1 MVQNLPFLSL
11 ITLKQ
16 ICSPLGFDH
25 YATLFPQACVTLYAL
40 ISEAVGRQSFRIKPD
55 QGMYVCHSHFSSGI
69 ESFYCTVGAASVGIP
84 SRHSADCF
92 HSGLAALLRKA
103 PNSPVTCSRG
113 GVATSRE

>member
-1 MVQNLPFLSL
+1 MSP
-11 ITLKQ
+11 IALKQ
-16 ICSPLGFDH
+16 ICSLLGFDH
-25 YATLFPQACVTLYAL
+25 YATLFPQACAKFYAL

-55 QGMYVCHSHFSSGI
+55 QGMYVRHSHFSAGT

-84 SRHSADCF
+84 SRHSAECF

-103 PNSPVTCSRG
+103 PTSPVNSSRG